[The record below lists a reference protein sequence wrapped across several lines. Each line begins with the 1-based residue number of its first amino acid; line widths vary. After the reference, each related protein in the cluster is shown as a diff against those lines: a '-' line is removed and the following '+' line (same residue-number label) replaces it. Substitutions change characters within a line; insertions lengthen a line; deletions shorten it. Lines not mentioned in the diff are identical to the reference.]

1 MFHSDSLAFGLAAL
15 GIFSFILI
23 AIILVIIVIYFIGL
37 WKMFQKAGKQG
48 WEAIIPF
55 YNSWTLVEISGLSWW
70 WFFLVIA
77 DLLESIL
84 QLDNLATICSLV
96 SIVASFFC
104 NYNISK
110 KLHQGTGFA
119 ILMTLFP
126 FVLIPMIGFSN
137 HYQFDHSVVVSENGP
152 IGSSN
157 LGNDNS
163 SNFSNNQSNHDN
175 GNVQFCPNC
184 GKKLNRNSK
193 YCGNC
198 GKEIS

>member
-1 MFHSDSLAFGLAAL
+1 MFNSDSLALGLAAL
-15 GIFSFILI
+15 GIFSFIMI
-23 AIILVIIVIYFIGL
+23 AIILVIFVIYLIGL

-55 YNSWTLVEISGLSWW
+55 YNSWILVEISGLSWW

-77 DLLESIL
+77 TSLESIL
-84 QLDNLATICSLV
+84 QLDNLTTICSLV

-137 HYQFDHSVVVSENGP
+137 HYQFDHSVAVSENGP

-157 LGNDNS
+157 LGNDHS

-184 GKKLNRNSK
+184 GKRLDEKSK